1 MLPQIAVRGVFRP
14 MVTIQQAWNGI
25 GLVLALV
32 GMLLLFSFGMPLVA
46 GLAAGIA
53 LASHAVAAAL
63 ADSAHVHVSGERHLI
78 WRCLENGGCG

>member
-1 MLPQIAVRGVFRP
+1 MPGTDPMQTLAEWRKQVAVPVMQALDREVANSATMMMLR
-14 MVTIQQAWNGI
+14 
-25 GLVLALV
+25 L
-32 GMLLLFSFGMPLVA
+32 SLVA

-63 ADSAHVHVSGERHLI
+63 ADSAHVHVGGERHLI